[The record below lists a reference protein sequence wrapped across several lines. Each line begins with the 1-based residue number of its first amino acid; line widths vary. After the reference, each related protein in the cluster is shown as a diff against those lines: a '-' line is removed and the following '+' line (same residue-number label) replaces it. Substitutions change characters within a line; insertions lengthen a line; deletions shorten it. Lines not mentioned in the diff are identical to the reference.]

1 MKGDISFNFLSQ
13 IYVELLLIKLIALMT
28 NKLQLSDFHFI
39 DISEHNSV
47 LMFHSL
53 CIIALEYD
61 IHVSIAL
68 AEGRCDMSI
77 KTLYIKMKPKHP
89 LFSG

>member
-1 MKGDISFNFLSQ
+1 MGDISFNFLSQ

-28 NKLQLSDFHFI
+28 NKLQFSDFYFM

>member
-1 MKGDISFNFLSQ
+1 MILASTLLSQ
-13 IYVELLLIKLIALMT
+13 WYVKLILLIKLIALMT
-28 NKLQLSDFHFI
+28 NKLQFSDSQFI
-39 DISEHNSV
+39 DISEHNSA
-47 LMFHSL
+47 LMFHIL
-53 CIIALEYD
+53 CIVALEYD

-77 KTLYIKMKPKHP
+77 KMLYKKIQPKHP